1 MRLVL
6 LTKVNFYSNDNQM
19 SLSNLYQ
26 KFNCCCKKITTNLII
41 SCSEYFHVITLAT
54 LLTTYAQL
62 TPDFYNNVCPEA
74 LPIIKSVVQRAI
86 FRERR
91 IGASL
96 LRLHFHDCF
105 VNVSNA
111 CRSMIRR
118 SMTCM
123 QSCFSNQIMHLVIF
137 HTTFSNPLYKKCKVV

>member
-86 FRERR
+86 FRELM
-91 IGASL
+91 AHWS
-96 LRLHFHDCF
+96 
-105 VNVSNA
+105 
-111 CRSMIRR
+111 
-118 SMTCM
+118 
-123 QSCFSNQIMHLVIF
+123 IF
-137 HTTFSNPLYKKCKVV
+137 TSFALP

>member
-105 VNVSNA
+105 VNVSYI
-111 CRSMIRR
+111 SL
-118 SMTCM
+118 TCM
-123 QSCFSNQIMHLVIF
+123 LSWEFFLTNISMHAVIF
-137 HTTFSNPLYKKCKVV
+137 PTTFSNPLYKMYKVV